1 MSINSLTDVEV
12 RKHVRRRRAAQQQA
26 SLSVQAGIPEEEQP
40 GGGEAGSGEKPTPT
54 SNALSLLIKYIPTET
69 ITLYVAALS
78 AAPALKTFSQQRVNE
93 YGIYVFFAVFTPVLF
108 ALLLLGKRRAAHVK
122 PLATVKNWPWW
133 KNVAATIAFLVW
145 GLAVPGNPLV
155 TGEAGG
161 AVMGFL
167 AIFISTLLSIL
178 EQLFDNPDTPAT
190 P

>member
-12 RKHVRRRRAAQQQA
+12 RKHVRRRKAARHEA
-26 SLSVQAGIPEEEQP
+26 SLSEVAGIPEDEQP
-40 GGGEAGSGEKPTPT
+40 GGGEAGNGEKPTPT

-78 AAPALKTFSQQRVNE
+78 AAPALKTFSRQWINE
-93 YGIYVFFAVFTPVLF
+93 SVIYGFFSVFTPVLF
-108 ALLLLGKRRAAHVK
+108 ALVLLGKRRAAHVK
-122 PLATVKNWPWW
+122 PLATAKNWPWW

-155 TGEAGG
+155 SGEAGG

-178 EQLFDNPDTPAT
+178 EQLFDNPDSPAN